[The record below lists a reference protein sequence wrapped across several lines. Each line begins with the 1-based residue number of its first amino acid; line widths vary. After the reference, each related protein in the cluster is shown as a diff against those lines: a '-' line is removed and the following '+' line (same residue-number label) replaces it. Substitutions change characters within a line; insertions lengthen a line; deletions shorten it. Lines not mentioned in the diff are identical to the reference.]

1 MNKYFGTDGIRGKY
15 GDNLDAALAYKT
27 GRAVAAYFGQGEAY
41 IARDTR
47 VSGPEIEEALVKGI
61 TDGGM
66 NAVLLGVIPTPAVAV
81 LSLRDKATCGIM
93 VSASHNPPEYNGIKI
108 FDGNGTKLTE
118 EQEGSIEYYIDNQP
132 QQSKDRG
139 SSRVLCDAHER
150 YVQNLVSAASADLSG
165 LKVRLDCGYGA
176 AGTVAKE
183 AFSRLGAQV
192 EIENC
197 SGRGEKINCG
207 CGALHPDYVRNSNRG
222 TDCRLGF
229 AFDGDADRL
238 SVVVNDEIID
248 GDSVLYNISRE
259 MELHENIV
267 VGTILS
273 NSALERQLAEDGKRL
288 VRTPV
293 GDKYICD
300 LMFRKGYSL
309 GGEQSGHYIV
319 YPAATTGDGILSAI
333 CFCKSLYKKGKL
345 GKVLKLPLVPQKA
358 IAEYATPDIVYK
370 PEMVALVEKYTEA
383 LAPHG
388 RLIVR
393 YSGTEPKVR
402 VMVESEDAAV
412 VDEVLRVFKEFIR
425 GQKR

>member
-27 GRAVAAYFGQGEAY
+27 GRAVAAYFGGGEAY

-66 NAVLLGVIPTPAVAV
+66 NAALLGVIPTPAVAV
-81 LSLRDKATCGIM
+81 LSLRDKAACGIM

-108 FDGNGTKLTE
+108 FDGSGTKLTE

-132 QQSKDRG
+132 QVGKGRG
-139 SSRVLCDAHER
+139 KSRVLADAHER
-150 YVQNLVSAASADLSG
+150 YVENVVNATKADLTG

-176 AGTVAKE
+176 SGTVAKE
-183 AFSRLGAQV
+183 AFSRLGAIV
-192 EIENC
+192 EIENY

-238 SVVVNDEIID
+238 SVVVDGEIID

-259 MELHENIV
+259 MTLHDNIV
-267 VGTILS
+267 VGTVLS
-273 NSALERQLAEDGKRL
+273 NSALERQLAADGKRL
-288 VRTPV
+288 LRTPV

-333 CFCKSLYKKGKL
+333 SFCKSLYKDGKL

-383 LAPHG
+383 LAPRG

-402 VMVESEDAAV
+402 VMVESEEAAV
-412 VDEVLRVFKEFIR
+412 VDEVLQVFKDYIR
-425 GQKR
+425 GQKG